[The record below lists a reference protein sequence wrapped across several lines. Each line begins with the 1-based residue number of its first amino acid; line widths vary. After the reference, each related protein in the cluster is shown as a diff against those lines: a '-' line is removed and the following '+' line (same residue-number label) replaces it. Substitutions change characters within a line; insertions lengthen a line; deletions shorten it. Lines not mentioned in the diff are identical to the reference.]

1 MRTKSESAES
11 PRSEK
16 APTFGSSSGFLENMT
31 GYFQGNPPTS
41 RPVGLTRQHFL
52 GWETLQPS
60 SIVAERLWLVDV
72 AGFLYAV
79 SMHKYAMRDAL
90 SANTGVQGII
100 EILGITGAFV
110 CIFAG
115 AWGARR
121 RHTTSVA
128 CLGFATFGLFA
139 LCSSWRSY
147 DPALSFVKGLLL
159 LTVLATGYIA
169 FQAGLGRR
177 YFRSI
182 YWSYTLLLAIGL
194 MVGVVFPHFYPLFAV
209 DDFTGRTRL
218 SVFDT
223 FPGTMGEDAALLLLL
238 APLIHARV
246 GWVSQTFLFLMVLFA
261 GGKTSSAL
269 LCVLLFVRFVYGIRR
284 WRSWRTVLAILA
296 TVTVA
301 ATGMQFFLGSGV
313 QGRLLAHS
321 AESIYGSGVASDATS
336 LDGRLALWSASLGL
350 LENAQALGYGFD
362 GTRDVMLKV
371 ASWSGSSHNG
381 YLELGLS
388 AGVLGF
394 VFFLVGLSSSVR
406 SCFRSASPPRIDKAL
421 VIAFLLIN
429 ACIGLILSFPCY
441 FGLLIVLW
449 LSYESRAGQ
458 RAGLATITLAVRR
471 RNALG

>member
-1 MRTKSESAES
+1 MTSASQPAGPE
-11 PRSEK
+11 RSE
-16 APTFGSSSGFLENMT
+16 APPISVIPAN
-31 GYFQGNPPTS
+31 
-41 RPVGLTRQHFL
+41 
-52 GWETLQPS
+52 
-60 SIVAERLWLVDV
+60 RLWLVDV
-72 AGFLYAV
+72 AGFLYAI

-115 AWGARR
+115 TWGARR
-121 RHTTSVA
+121 QHTTSVA

-159 LTVLATGYIA
+159 LTVLATGYVA
-169 FQAGLGRR
+169 CQTGLGRR

-194 MVGVVFPHFYPLFAV
+194 IVGVIFPHVYPLFTA

-238 APLIHARV
+238 APLIQVRV
-246 GWVSQTFLFLMVLFA
+246 GWLSQTFLFLMVVFA

-269 LCVLLFVRFVYGIRR
+269 LCVLLFVRFLYNLRR
-284 WRSWRTVLAILA
+284 WRSWRTVVAILA
-296 TVTVA
+296 TIAVA
-301 ATGMQFFLGSGV
+301 SIGMQLLVGYGV

-321 AESIYGSGVASDATS
+321 AESIYGSDVASDATS

-350 LENAQALGYGFD
+350 LEDAQALGYGFD

-381 YLELGLS
+381 FLELGLS

-406 SCFRSASPPRIDKAL
+406 ACFRSGAPPRIHKAL

-429 ACIGLILSFPCY
+429 ACIGLIISFPCY
-441 FGLLIVLW
+441 FGLLILLW
-449 LSYESRAGQ
+449 LSYESKAGEK
-458 RAGLATITLAVRR
+458 AGLVNINLAVREQ
-471 RNALG
+471 NALA